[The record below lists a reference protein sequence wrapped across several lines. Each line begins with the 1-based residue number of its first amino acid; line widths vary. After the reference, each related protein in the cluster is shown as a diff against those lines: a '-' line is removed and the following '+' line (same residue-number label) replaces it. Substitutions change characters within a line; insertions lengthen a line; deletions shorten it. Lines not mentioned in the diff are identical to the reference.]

1 MVAKPI
7 LDILIGVEDINNVDD
22 SLIRGLKEIGFL
34 RLRVERPAEIIFA
47 KFTDNTYKEKTHFIH
62 MVEQG
67 KEHWHNLVFFRNYL
81 NSNESARQEYK
92 NIKMEFVQNY
102 SRGISEYTKL
112 KEDFVEAICSKLSSP
127 GMS

>member
-47 KFTDNTYKEKTHFIH
+47 KFT
-62 MVEQG
+62 
-67 KEHWHNLVFFRNYL
+67 EHIKKKLILSIW
-81 NSNESARQEYK
+81 SNKGRA
-92 NIKMEFVQNY
+92 
-102 SRGISEYTKL
+102 L
-112 KEDFVEAICSKLSSP
+112 A
-127 GMS
+127 

>member
-47 KFTDNTYKEKTHFIH
+47 KFTEH
-62 MVEQG
+62 M
-67 KEHWHNLVFFRNYL
+67 K
-81 NSNESARQEYK
+81 
-92 NIKMEFVQNY
+92 
-102 SRGISEYTKL
+102 
-112 KEDFVEAICSKLSSP
+112 
-127 GMS
+127 